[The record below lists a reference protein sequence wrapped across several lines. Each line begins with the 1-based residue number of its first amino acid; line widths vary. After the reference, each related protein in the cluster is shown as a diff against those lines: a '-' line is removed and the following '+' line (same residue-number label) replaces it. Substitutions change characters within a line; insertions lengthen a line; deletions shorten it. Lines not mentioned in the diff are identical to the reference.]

1 MDECL
6 DLIQKTRYE
15 DYPEDK
21 SNVCTL
27 CTKSFEYPYQLK
39 KHFESGD
46 KFGSKDGIGLVMGR
60 EIKGK
65 KAAFMKRVID
75 SRAIFK
81 IGGPLLAYS
90 KGKMF

>member
-1 MDECL
+1 
-6 DLIQKTRYE
+6 
-15 DYPEDK
+15 
-21 SNVCTL
+21 
-27 CTKSFEYPYQLK
+27 
-39 KHFESGD
+39 
-46 KFGSKDGIGLVMGR
+46 MGR